1 MRELITALRALRHS
15 PAALWY
21 VIAAYAIDAAAYFGV
36 LTLMTEYLTQDLGLT
51 DTWASRVVS
60 FFTMGVTLFMIGVGG
75 AAERRGVR
83 KGVLLALALALV
95 GRVGYAAAV
104 GAGNARIP
112 VLLVGLL
119 VVALGEGILQ
129 PVAYAGIKQY
139 TDEKTSSMGYA
150 LMYAAMNLAIVVIGA
165 ISPPVREHWDE
176 ATKAG
181 TSTMSGVSAVGWA
194 CVLISVVTL
203 AVVGLLFTS
212 KREAQTIRPVK
223 HEDGPKQS
231 IATRIHAYFIGTKE
245 APSPFRDARFV
256 FFIFMLLPVRTL
268 FAHQWLT
275 MPNYVLRAYDPAVAA
290 KMEWIVNWVNPL
302 IVFFGV
308 PTITALTK
316 KKDVYTMMIIG
327 TAVSAIPTFLLC
339 LGPRLPILLLYLV
352 VFSIGEA
359 LWSARF
365 LEYAS
370 ELAPEGRVAQYMG
383 LANVPWIL
391 AKFTTGLYSGWMMK
405 HYCPKV
411 GPKDTETMW
420 LIYGLIAISSPIG
433 LILARGW
440 VKRGE
445 APKPGTE
452 AEAVAPQPNEP
463 T

>member
-51 DTWASRVVS
+51 DAWASRVVS
-60 FFTMGVTLFMIGVGG
+60 FFTMAVTLFMIGVGG

-95 GRVGYAAAV
+95 GRVGYAAAG
-104 GAGNARIP
+104 GAGAARIP
-112 VLLVGLL
+112 VVLVGLL
-119 VVALGEGILQ
+119 IVALGEGILQ

-165 ISPPVREHWDE
+165 ISPPVREHWDD
-176 ATKAG
+176 AVKAG
-181 TSTMSGVSAVGWA
+181 TSATSGVAAVGWT
-194 CVLISVVTL
+194 CVGISLLTFVV
-203 AVVGLLFTS
+203 VLFFFDRR
-212 KREAQTIRPVK
+212 REAQTIRPVK
-223 HEDGPKQS
+223 HEADAKQS
-231 IATRIHAYFIGTKE
+231 IGSRIHAYFVGTE
-245 APSPFRDARFV
+245 AAPSPFRDARFV

-316 KKDVYTMMIIG
+316 KKDVYTMMIVG
-327 TAVSAIPTFLLC
+327 TAVSALPTFLLC
-339 LGPRLPILLLYLV
+339 LGPHLPILLLYLV

-391 AKFTTGLYSGWMMK
+391 AKGTTGLYSGWMMER
-405 HYCPKV
+405 YCPKV
-411 GPKDTETMW
+411 GPKDTATMW
-420 LIYGLIAISSPIG
+420 LIYGLIAVTSPIG
-433 LILARGW
+433 LVLAHRW
-440 VKRGE
+440 VKAAP
-445 APKPGTE
+445 APKH
-452 AEAVAPQPNEP
+452 A
-463 T
+463 

>member
-1 MRELITALRALRHS
+1 MRELLAALRALRSS

-21 VIAAYAIDAAAYFGV
+21 VILAFAVDAAAYFGV
-36 LTLMTEYLTQDLGLT
+36 LTLMTEYLTQDLGIS
-51 DTWASRVVS
+51 DTWAGRVVS
-60 FFTMGVTLFMIGVGG
+60 FFTMSVTLFMIGVGG
-75 AAERRGVR
+75 AAERAGVR
-83 KGVLLALALALV
+83 KGILAALALALA
-95 GRVGYAAAV
+95 GRVAYAFAHS
-104 GAGNARIP
+104 AGSARIP
-112 VLLVGLL
+112 VVLIGLV

-129 PVAYAGIKQY
+129 PVAYAGIKQF
-139 TDEKTSSMGYA
+139 TDERTSSMGYA

-165 ISPPVREHWDE
+165 ISPPVREHWD
-176 ATKAG
+176 AAMKAG
-181 TSTMSGVSAVGWA
+181 GSLSGVSAVGWA
-194 CVLISVVTL
+194 CVAISVL
-203 AVVGLLFTS
+203 CFGLIAVLLT
-212 KREAQTIRPVK
+212 KRREAETIRPVV
-223 HEDGPKQS
+223 HETGPKRS
-231 IATRIHAYFIGTKE
+231 IPQRMHAYLIGTKE

-275 MPNYVLRAYDPAVAA
+275 MPNYVLRAYPEAVAA

-316 KKDVYTMMIIG
+316 KRDVYTMMIVG

-339 LGPRLPILLLYLV
+339 LGPKLPILLLYLV
-352 VFSIGEA
+352 IFSIGEA

-391 AKFTTGLYSGWMMK
+391 AKGTTGLYSGWMME

-420 LIYGLIAISSPIG
+420 LIYGLIALTSPIG
-433 LILARGW
+433 LVLARGW
-440 VKRGE
+440 VKRRP
-445 APKPGTE
+445 A
-452 AEAVAPQPNEP
+452 
-463 T
+463 